1 MATYLERHARGAA
14 DSMGPGTHASITF
27 RHFGTTVRAGS
38 SSARA
43 RRCDDVEVRV
53 QEGPC
58 ISAMRGMAPVVL
70 PDLLAERR
78 WPAWRER
85 FTVEQFDSFVA
96 VPVTVGPRAEIAVN
110 FYAAGARDWTPVDLA
125 TAVRLAGAVAVDV
138 RARLRLAGGAVGERL
153 GGHARRERD
162 RVDLA
167 VGIVMASRH
176 CDAATA
182 QQVVRELAARSGAAP
197 VEIAEWLAAAVVL
210 PRASWDGVPRDRR
223 PADDDGGPGAVSP
236 R

>member
-1 MATYLERHARGAA
+1 MATYLERHAHGAA
-14 DSMGPGTHASITF
+14 DSMGPGAHASITF

-43 RRCDDVEVRV
+43 RRCDDVEVQA

-70 PDLLAERR
+70 PDLLGERR

-85 FTVEQFDSFVA
+85 FAEERFDSFVA
-96 VPVTVGPRAEIAVN
+96 VPVTVGPRTEIAVN
-110 FYAAGARDWTPVDLA
+110 VYSAVARDWTPLDVA
-125 TAVRLAGAVAVDV
+125 TAVRVAGAVAVDV

-153 GGHARRERD
+153 AGRSRRERD

-167 VGIVMASRH
+167 VGIVMQARR

-182 QQVVRELAARSGAAP
+182 ERLVHELAARSGVP
-197 VEIAEWLAAAVVL
+197 PREVAEWLAAAVVL
-210 PRASWDGVPRDRR
+210 PRASWDGVPRGR
-223 PADDDGGPGAVSP
+223 GPGD
-236 R
+236 

>member
-14 DSMGPGTHASITF
+14 DSMGPGAHASITF
-27 RHFGTTVRAGS
+27 RHFGTTVRGGS

-43 RRCDDVEVRV
+43 RRCDDVEVRA
-53 QEGPC
+53 QDGPC
-58 ISAMRGMAPVVL
+58 ISAMRGGAPVVL
-70 PDLLAERR
+70 PDVLGERR

-85 FTVEQFDSFVA
+85 FAVERFDSFVA
-96 VPVTVGPRAEIAVN
+96 VPVSVGRHTEIAVN
-110 FYAAGARDWTPVDLA
+110 VYSAGARDWTPVDLA

-153 GGHARRERD
+153 GGRARRERD

-167 VGIVMASRH
+167 IGIVMHARR

-182 QQVVRELAARSGAAP
+182 ERLVRELGARSGAAP
-197 VEIAEWLAAAVVL
+197 REVAEWLAAAAVL
-210 PRASWDGVPRDRR
+210 PRATWDGVPRARR
-223 PADDDGGPGAVSP
+223 RTDDGDRPE